1 MPGTVV
7 RVDVAAGDT
16 VEAGTA
22 LVTIEAMK
30 MEHAVRSP
38 ARGTVTAVSVAVGA
52 QVDGGTVLAV
62 VEEEPP

>member
-7 RVDVAAGDT
+7 RVGVSAGDA

-22 LVTIEAMK
+22 IVTIEAMK

-38 ARGTVTAVSVAVGA
+38 GRGTVTAVSVAVGA
-52 QVDGGTVLAV
+52 QVDSGTVLAV
-62 VEEEPP
+62 VEEEPS